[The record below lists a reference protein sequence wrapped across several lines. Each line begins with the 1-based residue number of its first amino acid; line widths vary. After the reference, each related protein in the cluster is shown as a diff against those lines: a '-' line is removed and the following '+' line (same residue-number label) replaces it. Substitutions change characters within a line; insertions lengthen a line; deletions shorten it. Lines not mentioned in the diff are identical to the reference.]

1 MLDSSASAERLEAY
15 RGTADVVSS
24 NLVFHT
30 LSKEG
35 VDGMLT
41 AIMDLLIPGGLLLG
55 ACAASVK
62 ARQWTEYD
70 PERWLH
76 SPQTLEAAFETAGFE
91 QVVVEEFH
99 LPEGHAAY
107 GKIGLRFSGLKP
119 SGHAAQPVP
128 SA

>member
-1 MLDSSASAERLEAY
+1 MLS
-15 RGTADVVSS
+15 
-24 NLVFHT
+24 
-30 LSKEG
+30 
-35 VDGMLT
+35 

-55 ACAASVK
+55 ACAASVE

-76 SPQTLEAAFETAGFE
+76 SPQTLGAAFATAGFE
-91 QVVVEEFH
+91 QVVIGEFN
-99 LPEGHAAY
+99 LPEGHADH

-119 SGHAAQPVP
+119 SANAAQPAT